1 MANTSKIAGFRAVKH
16 TNGSPYNGQTN
27 IYAVLASDSTALFVG
42 DPVKLDGSGNTDGV
56 ASVTKAT
63 AGAAV
68 LGVVQSIVPAK
79 LDPVT
84 GKMSAGSISLD
95 TPQYRAASTAAY
107 VLVSDAD
114 DIVYE
119 VEAVTGA
126 NASYSFAVAD
136 IGLNADLSTVA
147 GSTTT
152 GTSAAALDMAT
163 KATTATLQWKVLG
176 SVQRVDNEP
185 TGAATKVLVK
195 INNAVLGNGTGATGV

>member
-16 TNGSPYNGQTN
+16 VTGAPYNGQTN
-27 IYAVLASDSTALFVG
+27 IYAVLASDATALFVG
-42 DPVKLDGSGNTDGV
+42 DPVKLDGSGNADGI

-68 LGVVQSIVPAK
+68 LGVVQSIQPAK
-79 LDPVT
+79 MDPVT
-84 GKMSAGSISLD
+84 GKMSAGSVALD

-107 VLVSDAD
+107 VLVSDSP

-126 NASYSFAVAD
+126 NASYDFLVAD
-136 IGLNADLSTVA
+136 IGLNADLTTVA

-152 GTSAAALDMAT
+152 GTSAAALNMAT
-163 KATTATLQWKVLG
+163 KATTATLQWKILG

-185 TGAATKVLVK
+185 TGANTKVHVV
-195 INNAVLGNGTGATGV
+195 INNAVLGSGTGATGV